1 MDLFPAPD
9 PNQSEKW
16 YPDPDQNIL
25 DPPHCH
31 TAHLQGRLKKLESGT
46 NIDWGTAEALGKV

>member
-25 DPPHCH
+25 DPPHCQELILSPF
-31 TAHLQGRLKKLESGT
+31 AGSPE
-46 NIDWGTAEALGKV
+46 EAGVGDQH